1 MTTAAGAVIAWT
13 LVCLAIA
20 VHFNGVLQ
28 PSELTTFV
36 PFALFVSVASI
47 LIFPI
52 LLGVSL
58 WKREANPISTR
69 IELGCL
75 GLVGML
81 WIALGAF
88 MGSSDAEVA
97 EVECYASENDTE
109 PVSLPGFTTETF
121 HAQYHVLEAF
131 SLFNAVISQ
140 SPF

>member
-1 MTTAAGAVIAWT
+1 VWT
-13 LVCLAIA
+13 VVVLAIA
-20 VHFNGVLQ
+20 VHLEGVLQ
-28 PSELTTFV
+28 PSELTAFV
-36 PFALFVSVASI
+36 PFAIFVSIASV
-47 LIFPI
+47 LIFPA
-52 LLGVSL
+52 LLAMSL

-75 GLVGML
+75 GLAGTL

-88 MGSSDAEVA
+88 MGTSDAEVA

-131 SLFNAVISQ
+131 SLFNAVLSQ
-140 SPF
+140 PPQ

>member
-1 MTTAAGAVIAWT
+1 
-13 LVCLAIA
+13 
-20 VHFNGVLQ
+20 VLQ
-28 PSELTTFV
+28 PSELTAFV
-36 PFALFVSVASI
+36 PFAIFVSIASV
-47 LIFPI
+47 LIFPA
-52 LLGVSL
+52 LLAMSL

-75 GLVGML
+75 GLAGTL

-88 MGSSDAEVA
+88 MGTSDAEVA

-131 SLFNAVISQ
+131 SLFNAVLSQ
-140 SPF
+140 SPW